1 MIVGWKEYILLPDIQ
16 TGGIRAKLDTGA
28 LTSSLDARDIK
39 TFWDAGEAFVEF
51 RLAPPRSSSLESD
64 LCRAPILDRRI
75 VRNSGGQEES
85 RIIILSTLVLAE
97 QTIQTEFSLTRRD
110 PMNFRVLIGRRS
122 LAALN
127 VAVSSTEHSVLS
139 ETPLDVNP

>member
-1 MIVGWKEYILLPDIQ
+1 
-16 TGGIRAKLDTGA
+16 
-28 LTSSLDARDIK
+28 
-39 TFWDAGEAFVEF
+39 
-51 RLAPPRSSSLESD
+51 
-64 LCRAPILDRRI
+64 LCRVPVIDRRV
-75 VRNSGGQEES
+75 VRNSGGHEES
-85 RIIILSTLVLAE
+85 RIIILSTIVLAE

>member
-51 RLAPPRSSSLESD
+51 RLAPARSSSLESD

-97 QTIQTEFSLTRRD
+97 QTIQTERPNEFSGINWSTQS
-110 PMNFRVLIGRRS
+110 G
-122 LAALN
+122 
-127 VAVSSTEHSVLS
+127 STECFGQFRR
-139 ETPLDVNP
+139 PLFIA